1 MAKIILVSLAVLTL
15 STSVGL
21 AAQRA
26 HHSPVVKPSAST
38 AAMNPNP
45 YARSMYPNAYA
56 GPMNANA
63 FAGPRYPNAF
73 AGVGQ
78 SPVGW
83 PGGVSSTD
91 RDLYFKNLRD
101 SGYNPKNNF
110 NSNGTIS
117 TQ

>member
-21 AAQRA
+21 AAQRT
-26 HHSPVVKPSAST
+26 HHSRVVKPSAST

-45 YARSMYPNAYA
+45 YARPMHPNAYP
-56 GPMNANA
+56 GPMNA
-63 FAGPRYPNAF
+63 NAF

-78 SPVGW
+78 SPVVW